1 VMVSMFVSHECPT
14 CGPVVETFVSAE
26 VTCRCGRR
34 CRLPA
39 SVKAQLDRARK
50 REARARMLDRSTGQ
64 SVADSEKRLIQP
76 ARSRGP
82 HRGSL
87 AIRVL
92 VAFRLVSG
100 LFVGRCEEWRMS
112 PCVLVVG
119 PGGGLVR
126 PRARR

>member
-1 VMVSMFVSHECPT
+1 VMVSTFVPHECPT

-39 SVKAQLDRARK
+39 WGSGAARPETEAPRSGEK
-50 REARARMLDRSTGQ
+50 LGQKCWSERRGFRET
-64 SVADSEKRLIQP
+64 ADSP
-76 ARSRGP
+76 FRGV
-82 HRGSL
+82 RTGRL

-126 PRARR
+126 PRARG